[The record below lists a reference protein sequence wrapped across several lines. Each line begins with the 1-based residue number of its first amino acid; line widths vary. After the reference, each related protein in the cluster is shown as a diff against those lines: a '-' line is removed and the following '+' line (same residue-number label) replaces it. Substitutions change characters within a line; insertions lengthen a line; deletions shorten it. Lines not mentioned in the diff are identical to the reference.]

1 MSNTHGKLRSLMSE
15 VFQTNGLLITIFAC
29 VAIVI
34 SGFTLI
40 EAPERWWIVLLLV
53 AGVFIGVFVLINA
66 AIVIKVLA
74 SLAVLVFT
82 TAFSFQLGATIDPNG
97 SGAFIW
103 LFSTLIVYFGSL
115 AVSYTVPSGQSRWS
129 VLILTEFAYF
139 VSVVLIAGAGLS
151 LSWTAGAA
159 AVTAIVFYFVVYR
172 FGARSR
178 TVSDSMPQHIHN
190 EAIEYSVQKAAELA
204 GLQARPVNHFDDE
217 MHLVWGDRAYLL
229 YPVKLEQAFGTIGRK
244 NVQLSYKGKSIN
256 PWLRSLNFT
265 HIPRR
270 KARGADMLLVLV
282 DLDNRNGAEIKTIGV
297 TVPDSKAVVPVG
309 MMPGKLLSS
318 TDEPALKKALQRLDS
333 SFMEHVDDL
342 TPKQKK
348 ALEDFGNYEVKE
360 EDAAK

>member
-15 VFQTNGLLITIFAC
+15 VFQTNGLLITIFTCA
-29 VAIVI
+29 AIVL

-53 AGVFIGVFVLINA
+53 AGVFIGVFLLINA

-82 TAFSFQLGATIDPNG
+82 TAFSFQIGATIDPNG

-103 LFSTLIVYFGSL
+103 LFCTLIVYFGSL
-115 AVSYTVPSGQSRWS
+115 SVSYLVASGQSRWS

-139 VSVVLIAGAGLS
+139 VSVLLIAGAGLS
-151 LSWTAGAA
+151 LAWTAGAA

-178 TVSDSMPQHIHN
+178 TVAEAMPQHVRS
-190 EAIEYSVQKAAELA
+190 EALESGVQKAAKLA
-204 GLQARPVNHFDDE
+204 GLQARPVTHLDDE
-217 MHLVWGDRAYLL
+217 MHLVWSDRAYLL
-229 YPVKLEQAFGTIGRK
+229 YPVKLDQALGIIGKKR
-244 NVQLSYKGKSIN
+244 VELSYKGKSIN

-282 DLDNRNGAEIKTIGV
+282 DVDNRNGAEAKTIGV
-297 TVPDSKAVVPVG
+297 SIPDSKAQVPVG
-309 MMPGKLLSS
+309 IMPGKLLSS

-333 SFMEHVDDL
+333 SFMEFVDDL
-342 TPKQKK
+342 TPKQKQ